1 MEKEWDTVELLR
13 HSRHDWL
20 NKIQLIKGN
29 LTLGKIDRIKEIID
43 EIVYHTEQESKL
55 SNLPFPYLA
64 SFLLTYNWCS
74 PPIVLNFEVLNQGEV
89 KNVSD
94 EEITSWLKQ
103 FINILESTVDEW
115 SSNFLTVTIDA
126 NEEWIRFIFDFNGIL
141 KEKEPIQ
148 QFLEENKK
156 YITHFEQDTQSF
168 ILEARL
174 H

>member
-1 MEKEWDTVELLR
+1 M
-13 HSRHDWL
+13 
-20 NKIQLIKGN
+20 
-29 LTLGKIDRIKEIID
+29 
-43 EIVYHTEQESKL
+43 
-55 SNLPFPYLA
+55 
-64 SFLLTYNWCS
+64 
-74 PPIVLNFEVLNQGEV
+74 LNFEVLNQGEV

-148 QFLEENKK
+148 QFLDENKK
-156 YITHFEQDTQSF
+156 YITHFEQNKQSF